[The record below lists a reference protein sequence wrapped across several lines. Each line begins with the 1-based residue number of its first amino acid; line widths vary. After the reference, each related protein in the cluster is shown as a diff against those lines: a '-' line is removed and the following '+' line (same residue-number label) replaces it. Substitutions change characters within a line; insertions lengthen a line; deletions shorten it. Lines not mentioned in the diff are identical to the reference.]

1 MATISSAF
9 RMQDN
14 ASRVFTK
21 IANSMGDVIDKA
33 DQINSKASNLGAGI
47 SSINP
52 SLSQAIS
59 KYQELINKQ
68 DQINQKI
75 DMMSQQE
82 KLLVADLNREKGAY
96 FQNEKAIFN
105 IERRLMNVRAQKDK
119 LIQQSDQLTNNIYE
133 QAGAVNEVARN
144 SGKFKLNQDNINSG
158 FSKWQAKIVTFNQG
172 LQLARTIGRGI
183 QSALNFSDS
192 ITLNTAR
199 LGMIND
205 GLQTTEELQNK
216 IFAAAQ
222 RSRGSYDDMAKS
234 VAKLG
239 MVAGDSFKNN
249 DEMIAFS
256 EMMNKSFKVSG
267 ASQQEISAA
276 SYQLTQAMA
285 AGKLQGDE
293 FRSITENAPML
304 ANAIAKYMGKSRG
317 ELKELAKDGL
327 ITSDVIKGAMFAA
340 AKDINKQYEEMPR
353 TFADVSTSIKNTA
366 QKEFQGV
373 ADKISEMLNNEKV
386 IAFMDRVEDAIK
398 VVARGAEWMVD
409 MIGRAASW
417 VYDHMDYILV
427 IMSAIAL
434 YIGVTMIPAILSLV
448 KAIFL
453 KAVAWAAAHWQLLAL
468 MGIMVVAYAIFEK
481 TGSILTT
488 LAWVILMVVG
498 VFLIWVAVQWALNGA
513 LYACPIVWIIV
524 IVLAIIAAIFLLI
537 KWILKLVNSTN
548 SALGIIMGALFTA
561 AAFIYNLFAA
571 LVNSVVDSFAVV
583 WNFIAAFANFFANVF
598 DDPVGAVARLFFDL
612 VDTVLGLLEG
622 LASAIDTIFGSNLS
636 SAVSGWR
643 NNLGSWVDKT
653 YGKGKEVMAK
663 FDQNKYHL
671 GRWEYGDAWD
681 SGLKFGNNL
690 SDKIESFNPK
700 SALSDLLGGGDDNK
714 YKGYD
719 YDKLAKGLK
728 DPSGNV
734 PVDVKKN
741 SDKEV
746 DISDEDLKML
756 KDIATREY
764 MLNYKHITPNVNIKF
779 GDVRET
785 ADVNKVKK
793 AISKMMEEELAELYL
808 VEEA

>member
-1 MATISSAF
+1 MATIRSAF

-33 DQINSKASNLGAGI
+33 DQINSKASNMGAGVA
-47 SSINP
+47 SINP

-75 DMMSQQE
+75 DMMGQQE
-82 KLLVADLNREKGAY
+82 KLLVADLTREKGAY

-144 SGKFKLNQDNINSG
+144 SGKFKLNQDDINSG

-192 ITLNTAR
+192 ITLNTVR

-234 VAKLG
+234 VVKLG

-327 ITSDVIKGAMFAA
+327 ITSDVIKGAMFTA

-409 MIGRAASW
+409 IIGRAASW

-434 YIGVTMIPAILSLV
+434 YISVTMIPVILSLV

-468 MGIMVVAYAIFEK
+468 MGIMVAAYAIFEK

-513 LYACPIVWIIV
+513 LYACPIIWIIV

-598 DDPVGAVARLFFDL
+598 DDPVSAVARLFFDL

-653 YGKGKEVMAK
+653 YDKEKEVMAK

-700 SALSDLLGGGDDNK
+700 SALSDLLGGGDDDK

-719 YDKLAKGLK
+719 YDKLTKGLK
-728 DPSGNV
+728 DPLGNV

-764 MLNYKHITPNVNIKF
+764 MLNYKHITPNVNIEF
-779 GDVRET
+779 GDIKET
-785 ADVNKVKK
+785 ADVNQVKD
-793 AISKMMEEELAELYL
+793 AITKMMNEELAELYV
-808 VEEA
+808 VEEG